1 MNPRYNHFNN
11 NRGFGGPIV
20 PFVLGGIVGSI
31 WSNNNNRYYPYP
43 VYPMPYYP
51 YQYYPYNRFY

>member
-1 MNPRYNHFNN
+1 MNPRFGWH
-11 NRGFGGPIV
+11 NRGGFGGPFI

-43 VYPMPYYP
+43 VYPAPMPYY
-51 YQYYPYNRFY
+51 YYPTRYY

>member
-1 MNPRYNHFNN
+1 MNQNFNNYRNN
-11 NRGFGGPIV
+11 NRNFGGPIV

-31 WSNNNNRYYPYP
+31 WSNNNRYYPYP

-51 YQYYPYNRFY
+51 YPYYPYNRLY